1 MKTLWLVLIGS
12 AIAAASATAA
22 ENGIV
27 TKAST
32 YSVAETLA
40 RLEKVLTAKG
50 MTVFA
55 RIDHRAEAERSG
67 LAMRSAQLLVF
78 GNPKGGT
85 PLMVAAPTAALDLP
99 LKTLVWE
106 DAGGKVWLS
115 YNTLAYVAQR
125 HEIRGKDDLIR
136 NLDGALNAMSDE
148 ALK

>member
-1 MKTLWLVLIGS
+1 MKTLWLVLIG
-12 AIAAASATAA
+12 IGMAAASATAA

-32 YSVAETLA
+32 YAVAETFA

-99 LKTLVWE
+99 LKALVWE

-136 NLDGALNAMSDE
+136 KLDGALNAMTDE